1 MAGLGLLLWGTL
13 KAIGHIGCAV
23 ENAQSKKS
31 TAHYDNKGNVVSNGY
46 DGTTYYNGEKTYS
59 WYETDK
65 YGNDHYLTIGV
76 NSGKVY
82 SDSFDN
88 QMSIMDKDNEE
99 RKARAIK
106 RGRGTYMKYDPRFQC
121 QVSTEVSTDRV
132 IACLYKGSI
141 EPGKMEYRKFYINR
155 QNPGRFGYN
164 QSDPGD
170 YGVIISK
177 EEYDKLY
184 EERGVT
190 YSGIPYDDDVWR
202 YFSNRTFAVAE
213 LETKQKREQE
223 RHFRSY

>member
-82 SDSFDN
+82 KDSFDN

-106 RGRGTYMKYDPRFQC
+106 RGRGTYKKYDPRFQC

-132 IACLYKGSI
+132 IACLNESQNPETG
-141 EPGKMEYRKFYINR
+141 EMEYRKFYINR
-155 QNPGRFGYN
+155 PNVSRFGYN
-164 QSDPGD
+164 ESDPGD
-170 YGVIISK
+170 YGIRITK

-184 EERGVT
+184 EEQGAT
-190 YSGIPYDDDVWR
+190 YSGLPHDDEVLW
-202 YFSNRTFAVAE
+202 YFLNRT
-213 LETKQKREQE
+213 LR
-223 RHFRSY
+223 